1 MSAKRNTYDDVKRI
15 VENEGYKLLSTS
27 DEIVNKDGFVW
38 TSTKIKV
45 VCDKGHEYEVIWNSF
60 KNLKSRCKQC
70 HETNRKCTYEDLL
83 EIAKDRGY
91 RLLSNKEDIVEDD
104 GFIKTTTYIKVKCE
118 RGHENCI
125 ILNNF
130 KNLKHGCKMCTYE
143 NNATTYEDIKD
154 MAENIGYELLSRKE
168 DIINEFGYVDSY
180 THINV
185 KCSKGHEY
193 NVVLNNFKNNNT
205 KCKKCH
211 DEETR
216 YTYEDLKNIVNDMGY
231 ELVSEE
237 RDIIDKDGFVPTTA
251 RISVKKECSVLFNS
265 LINGGGYNESKGEK
279 KIAKILDEMNIP
291 YFKQY
296 RFDECRY
303 KNPLPFDFYLP
314 QHDICI
320 EYDGELHY
328 ESIEH
333 FGGDNKLE
341 ETQIRDKIKTK
352 YCKKHKIKLI
362 RIPYWDFDR
371 IESILEEILNKF
383 NKKLTKNNKK

>member
-1 MSAKRNTYDDVKRI
+1 MGEQIPYSILLGVILMSAKRNTYDDVKRI

-60 KNLKSRCKQC
+60 KNLKRRCKQC

-91 RLLSNKEDIVEDD
+91 RLLS
-104 GFIKTTTYIKVKCE
+104 
-118 RGHENCI
+118 
-125 ILNNF
+125 
-130 KNLKHGCKMCTYE
+130 
-143 NNATTYEDIKD
+143 
-154 MAENIGYELLSRKE
+154 RKE

-185 KCSKGHEY
+185 KCNKGHEY

-205 KCKKCH
+205 KCKKCR

-314 QHDICI
+314 QHNICI
-320 EYDGELHY
+320 EYDGALHY

-333 FGGDNKLE
+333 FGGDDKLE

-352 YCKKHKIKLI
+352 HCKKHKIKLI

-383 NKKLTKNNKK
+383 D